1 MRFRGCIYADP
12 PRKRQGV
19 SDITEITMEELQELD
34 LVGLPVC
41 VEHGGPQRGVVE
53 SQNTDPVSGYTTVDY
68 RLFDDVAGETLAALT
83 RTGRLRDL
91 SLCHNIYPDDSKPMI
106 EWEKEPVEVSLCMR
120 GGRPGTHIFRV
131 EMSGVRRRNRCR
143 SGSINTSRSQADVPT
158 DRMANVDTSNT
169 LASAAADGVP
179 ATPGEGAQPHL
190 SQAASQQLRQA
201 APNAV
206 ADTQADAPSQVSADS
221 EEFLKCAM
229 KLTENDQA
237 VVLNKFQNLYGDLVD
252 LKRKNANLE
261 RKFTEEET
269 KKKSEATR
277 MAQDIVKVIDGIYS
291 EYLGTDMTDDERARF
306 SDDLAQNS
314 TCLQG
319 LQGMRQATVAMSAQR
334 KLSAIRAETQT
345 AEHERQSAALTQVR
359 KRMSD
364 YEMELAALDR
374 GGASPVMDMHQHH
387 APPAAVQVAA
397 SNRTMGQRGADG
409 QPPDN
414 AQSRLPAAL
423 RATLQAYDA
432 NGATGTGRVYAT
444 DFVNSDVIAGGG
456 PTKRSR
462 VV

>member
-91 SLCHNIYPDDSKPMI
+91 SLCHNIYPDDIKPMI

-131 EMSGVRRRNRCR
+131 EMSG
-143 SGSINTSRSQADVPT
+143 
-158 DRMANVDTSNT
+158 
-169 LASAAADGVP
+169 
-179 ATPGEGAQPHL
+179 
-190 SQAASQQLRQA
+190 
-201 APNAV
+201 
-206 ADTQADAPSQVSADS
+206 
-221 EEFLKCAM
+221 
-229 KLTENDQA
+229 
-237 VVLNKFQNLYGDLVD
+237 
-252 LKRKNANLE
+252 
-261 RKFTEEET
+261 
-269 KKKSEATR
+269 
-277 MAQDIVKVIDGIYS
+277 
-291 EYLGTDMTDDERARF
+291 
-306 SDDLAQNS
+306 
-314 TCLQG
+314 
-319 LQGMRQATVAMSAQR
+319 
-334 KLSAIRAETQT
+334 
-345 AEHERQSAALTQVR
+345 
-359 KRMSD
+359 
-364 YEMELAALDR
+364 
-374 GGASPVMDMHQHH
+374 
-387 APPAAVQVAA
+387 
-397 SNRTMGQRGADG
+397 
-409 QPPDN
+409 
-414 AQSRLPAAL
+414 
-423 RATLQAYDA
+423 AYDA